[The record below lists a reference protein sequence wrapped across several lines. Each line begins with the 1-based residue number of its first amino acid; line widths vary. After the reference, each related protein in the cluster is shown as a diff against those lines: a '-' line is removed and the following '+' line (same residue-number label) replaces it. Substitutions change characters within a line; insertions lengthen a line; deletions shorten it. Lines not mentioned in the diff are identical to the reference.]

1 MYVNILRP
9 IYTNSNRELS
19 GEVYYTMPRFKSITI
34 QCLEALLRGLEAL
47 LRGLGLIE
55 CDLKPQ
61 NILVKSYSR
70 CELVAAVSRQITS
83 SPMSS

>member
-34 QCLEALLRGLEAL
+34 QCLEAL